1 MGVRGDDTGCY
12 ARNDM
17 GILYWVMLTRGW
29 GGTYTSAS
37 ICRGWL
43 QAFTERRLKYLQ
55 GRRLVRAG
63 ILEQGVEQ
71 TVGPENGAMSKR
83 EILVV
88 GGGTGNHTTLSGLK
102 NEDCN
107 LSAVVAMTDDG
118 GSSGRLRDE
127 LGQLPP
133 GDIRR
138 CLMALAEDSPSGQV
152 MRRLFDYRFS
162 SGNGLSGHNFG
173 NLFLTALTE
182 VTGSAISAI
191 EEASRIL
198 GIQGQ
203 VLPVTLTKSTLVAT
217 LENGKEISGE
227 AAIDLRRENLEVSID
242 YIRLQPKAYVYPP
255 ALEAIERA
263 DAIVLGPGDIYT
275 SVLPNLLVED
285 VAEAINASRAVKIH
299 ICNLMTKPG
308 ESDGFKASTFVKAL
322 LSYLGTDA
330 PLDYLIFNN
339 RPFPQRLLERYAQE
353 RQYPVELDLEECGS
367 VVREVVA
374 CPVLAAG
381 VYLRHDPNAL
391 AQAIMEIVARPREM
405 SPPPPRVG
413 SFS

>member
-1 MGVRGDDTGCY
+1 MGK
-12 ARNDM
+12 
-17 GILYWVMLTRGW
+17 
-29 GGTYTSAS
+29 
-37 ICRGWL
+37 
-43 QAFTERRLKYLQ
+43 Q
-55 GRRLVRAG
+55 
-63 ILEQGVEQ
+63 
-71 TVGPENGAMSKR
+71 
-83 EILVV
+83 EIVVV
-88 GGGTGNHTTLSGLK
+88 GGGTGNHTTLTGLR
-102 NEDCN
+102 NQDCN
-107 LSAVVAMTDDG
+107 LAAVVAMTDDG

-138 CLMALAEDSPSGQV
+138 CLMALTADSPEGNL
-152 MRRLFDYRFS
+152 MRRLFDYRFN

-182 VTGSAISAI
+182 VTGNTITAI
-191 EEASRIL
+191 EEAARIL
-198 GIQGQ
+198 DIQGR
-203 VLPVTLTKSTLVAT
+203 VLPVTLTRATLVAT

-227 AAIDLRRENLEVSID
+227 AAIDLRRDNLGVSID

-255 ALEAIERA
+255 VLEAIERA

-285 VAEAINASRAVKIH
+285 VAEAIKASRAVKIH
-299 ICNLMTKPG
+299 VCNLMTKPG
-308 ESDGFKASTFVKAL
+308 ESDGFKASTFVKLL

-339 RPFPQRLLERYAQE
+339 RPFPERLVERYAAD
-353 RQYPVELDLEECGS
+353 RQYPVELDAAECRS
-367 VVREVVA
+367 VAREIVE

-391 AQAIMEIVARPREM
+391 AAAIMEIVGRPAAVLSGGR
-405 SPPPPRVG
+405 R
-413 SFS
+413 